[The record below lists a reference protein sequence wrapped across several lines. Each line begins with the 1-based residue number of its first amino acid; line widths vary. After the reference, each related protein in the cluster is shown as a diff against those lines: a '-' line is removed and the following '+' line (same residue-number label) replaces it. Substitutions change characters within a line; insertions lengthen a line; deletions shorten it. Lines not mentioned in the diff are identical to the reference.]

1 MEYLKGGDFF
11 SYLEKRKFRIDEDR
25 ARKITH

>member
-11 SYLEKRKFRIDEDR
+11 TYLEKRKFRISEER
-25 ARKITH
+25 ARKIAH